1 MDDNIKNKF
10 KALKNVMIINLGYLS
25 LVVEGIDNVKDKR
38 LTSNKLKRKSWLRKL
53 Y

>member
-1 MDDNIKNKF
+1 MDNNFKNKF
-10 KALKNVMIINLGYLS
+10 KAIKNVMIINLGYLS
-25 LVVEGIDNVKDKR
+25 LIVDGIDNVKDNR